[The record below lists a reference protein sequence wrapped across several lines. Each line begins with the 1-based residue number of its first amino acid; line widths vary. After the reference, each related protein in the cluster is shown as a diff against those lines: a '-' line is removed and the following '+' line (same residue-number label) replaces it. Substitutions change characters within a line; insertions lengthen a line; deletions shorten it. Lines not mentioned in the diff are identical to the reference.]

1 MQIIDFTFNRLS
13 VTPKG
18 VNLWELDNELRIWVN
33 MPANKGY
40 KFTLA
45 PGFVTNFRS
54 GSDLM
59 NPIIPR
65 QGMEDKTVCYVLH
78 DALYTWVG
86 KQHLTTKDFA
96 DDLLKAM
103 LTFTDQCL
111 QNQIASLSID
121 KANKQQIKELK
132 SEILGSAKIWTIWKA
147 VAWFGKSAYME
158 ANTAPYDGN
167 STKIKMEVL

>member
-1 MQIIDFTFNRLS
+1 MQINDFTFNRLA
-13 VTPKG
+13 VTPIG
-18 VNLWELDNELRIWVN
+18 INLWQIDNELRIWVN
-33 MPANKGY
+33 MPCDRGY

-54 GSDLM
+54 GTDLI

-86 KQHLTTKDFA
+86 NQHLTTKEFA
-96 DDLLKAM
+96 DDLLKEM

-111 QNQIASLSID
+111 QNQVLLL
-121 KANKQQIKELK
+121 KQQKAPKASIKALE
-132 SEILGSAKIWTIWKA
+132 SNILGSFKIWTIWKA
-147 VAWFGKSAYME
+147 VSWFGKSAYNE
-158 ANTAPYDGN
+158 LNAGPYDGN
-167 STKIKMEVL
+167 CARIKMEIV